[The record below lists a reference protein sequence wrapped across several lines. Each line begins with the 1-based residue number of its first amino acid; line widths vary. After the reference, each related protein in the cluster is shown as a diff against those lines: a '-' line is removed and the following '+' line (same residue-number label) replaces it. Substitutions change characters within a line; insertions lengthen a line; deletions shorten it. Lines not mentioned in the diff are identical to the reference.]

1 MDFGD
6 GRLELRSVMPY
17 FYRGGCGG
25 HNGSAV
31 TAKSSAEEDDK
42 GAQKRGFLR
51 LVMRVNTT

>member
-25 HNGSAV
+25 HNGTAV
-31 TAKSSAEEDDK
+31 TAKSVACGDW
-42 GAQKRGFLR
+42 
-51 LVMRVNTT
+51 